1 MLSWKQVNDD
11 VVHRTGQRP
20 SGSGNMGGA
29 VSHRPQDLPQS
40 IIALWQSYQ
49 QQALAKFSHDLKL
62 ERRRPKNCRRSSI
75 LLPHTRPVGFHLIIT
90 SCLPL
95 LIAFLILCF
104 PPLSSFKVKGVKIQ
118 RLAVVGGWVPANQA
132 QLFALVESDNV
143 LTY

>member
-1 MLSWKQVNDD
+1 MMTWY
-11 VVHRTGQRP
+11 TGQDRDHP
-20 SGSGNMGGA
+20 EAVTWAEPFHTDPRICLNQSSHCGNPT
-29 VSHRPQDLPQS
+29 SSRH
-40 IIALWQSYQ
+40 WQN
-49 QQALAKFSHDLKL
+49 DLKL

-104 PPLSSFKVKGVKIQ
+104 PPLSSLKVKGVKIQ